1 MTLEQLT
8 IHNIASIEHAT
19 IDFEVH
25 PLADSEVFL
34 ITGKT
39 GAGKSTILDAI
50 CLALYANTPRLDN
63 TNMQGDT
70 KDQDKDIK
78 IKDPVQLMRRNTAE
92 AFVTLTFMG
101 SNGIHYEATWSVA
114 RAHKKVI
121 GKIQSKKW
129 QLHNLDTDFTYNKEK
144 EIREE
149 IARAIG
155 LDFKQFCRTTLLAQG
170 EFTRFLNS
178 RDDDKAEILEK
189 ITGVDA
195 YSKIGMKIFEKTSAM
210 RKTWEEAQQKMAG
223 ITLLNEEEKASKNAE
238 LEKLAEQDKQI
249 KATSDIITQ
258 KLAWIQ
264 EEEKLHT
271 HLIQVKEDFLQAQAF
286 ALTEEKKAE
295 ERLIKQWN
303 STIDARHWLQDI
315 NMQNTHIE
323 QLQSSLSH
331 FKKAYIQVRGAYL
344 YEQDAAE
351 QIVLRKKQ
359 IDDFLQKEQHK
370 VSLYENAQS
379 IFGYMRLIEEG
390 KKKTADYQKDIQK
403 LKNKL
408 QEVLIPQLTQAKDKL
423 AEQQQALAL
432 QEDNLLQENKT
443 LEAFNLPSLRH
454 QCDEKKTLSNLVT
467 TAVSVLEQYKQEK
480 LRLAQA
486 QADLTALSEDIRL
499 KKQKAEVA
507 SRQVHDAEIE
517 KNTAKAIYEKQRESI
532 NEWAKSIRI
541 QLHIGDICPVCQQ
554 KVTSDLPHEESI
566 NALVAETAKA
576 AKDAEQ
582 KHEKLMA
589 EKNTLEANI
598 LALSGQYKNNVL
610 ALENG
615 KNALKDIEQK
625 LKNAFDACQLD
636 TLLSAED
643 IQLHTTVEALHTLTL
658 ANQRI
663 ALQIENISH
672 KISEAEAKE
681 KQVKTLQKAVEKL
694 RKQADK
700 SRETT
705 TLAEKQKDVCEH
717 EIANL
722 HSLSASKEAEVKKAA
737 QEATALTATQEW
749 ETAPLA
755 YAQQILDAATLYN
768 KNKEEKQ
775 KLENELTQRLANN
788 ENTATI
794 LSGILQYMPEWS
806 NISTESLS
814 RAQLDNLPERASKLQ
829 AQVASVLNQMK
840 TTQDAIVQSQ
850 KWLNDF
856 ISQHEIELNQLK
868 VLSTYSQA
876 SIAQKTKELDEE
888 KQALSRKE
896 AILKE
901 AEKAYKSHWEKNCL
915 GIENKQIDITQM
927 GEQQADFTNAD
938 DKVFTNADDQQPN
951 ILQTGTYQAEELVR
965 SLSSR
970 LKELEAEQ
978 RELNDKRG
986 GIMRDLEI
994 DQVNLQK
1001 IGNLKKEEEAKK
1013 AEYNKWDRLNQ
1024 LLGDATGNKFRRIA
1038 QSYILA
1044 SLIHS
1049 ANSYMRTLDD
1059 RYVLHVEPGTF
1070 VITMEDA
1077 YQGFSKRAAS
1087 TLSGGE
1093 SFLVSLSLALA
1104 LSDIGNQLS
1113 VDTLFIDEG
1122 FGTLSGE
1129 PLQNA
1134 ISTLRGLHTKS
1145 GRHVGIISHV
1155 EELKERIPVQI
1166 RVNQEGN
1173 NSSSTIEIV
1182 G

>member
-1 MTLEQLT
+1 MTLQQLI

-92 AFVTLTFMG
+92 AFVALTFMG

-114 RAHKKVI
+114 RAHKKVT

-129 QLHNLDTDFTYNKEK
+129 QLHNLDTDFTYNKER

-210 RKTWEEAQQKMAG
+210 RKTWEEAQQKIAG

-249 KATSDIITQ
+249 KANSDIITQ

-264 EEEKLHT
+264 EEAKLHA

-286 ALTEEKKAE
+286 AMSEEKKAE
-295 ERLIKQWN
+295 ERLIKLWN

-315 NMQNTHIE
+315 NTQSIHIE
-323 QLQSSLSH
+323 QLISSLSDS
-331 FKKAYIQVRGAYL
+331 KKVYLQIQGAYL

-359 IDDFLQKEQHK
+359 IDDFLQKEQPK

-390 KKKTADYQKDIQK
+390 KKKTADYQNDIQK

-408 QEVLIPQLTQAKDKL
+408 QEVFIPQLTQAKDKL

-432 QEDNLLQENKT
+432 QEENLLQENKT

-454 QCDEKKTLSNLVT
+454 QCDEKKALSNFIT

-486 QADLTALSEDIRL
+486 QANLTTLSEDIRQ

-554 KVTSDLPHEESI
+554 KVSSDLPHEESI

-589 EKNTLEANI
+589 EKNALEANI
-598 LALSGQYKNNVL
+598 LALSGQYKNDVL
-610 ALENG
+610 AFENG

-681 KQVKTLQKAVEKL
+681 KQVKALQKAVEKL

-717 EIANL
+717 EMANL

-737 QEATALTATQEW
+737 QEATALTATQDW
-749 ETAPLA
+749 ETSPLA

-788 ENTATI
+788 ENAATI

-806 NISTESLS
+806 SISQESVQKL
-814 RAQLDNLPERASKLQ
+814 QLDNLPERAARLQ
-829 AQVASVLNQMK
+829 THVASILSQIK
-840 TTQDAIVQSQ
+840 TSQETLAQS
-850 KWLNDF
+850 KKLLDDF
-856 ISQHEIELNQLK
+856 TSQHQIEHTQLK
-868 VLSTYSQA
+868 TLSTYSQA
-876 SIAQKTKELDEE
+876 SIAQMTQELDDA

-901 AEKAYKSHWEKNCL
+901 AENAYKSHLANNSL
-915 GIENKQIDITQM
+915 VIDDKLMDCTK
-927 GEQQADFTNAD
+927 AD
-938 DKVFTNADDQQPN
+938 DKQTDCAKADDKQTNAM
-951 ILQTGTYQAEELVR
+951 QTGTYQTEELVL

-970 LKELEAEQ
+970 LKELEAQQ
-978 RELNDKRG
+978 RELSDKRG

-994 DQVNLQK
+994 DQVNQQK

-1049 ANSYMRTLDD
+1049 ANSYMRTLDN
-1059 RYVLHVEPGTF
+1059 RYVLRVEPGTF

-1077 YQGFSKRAAS
+1077 YQSFSKRAAS